1 MGVQSKA
8 VQSINY
14 TCDRCSSK
22 KTVEIAI
29 DVPDTGLMFNGIPAE
44 VEADNMPLDYR
55 ETSILGVK
63 YLLCASC
70 AEVNYDLMKMFL
82 SNSDVDIFNH
92 LVSERKRINEIEA
105 DKKLSEC
112 LGIAPM
118 ISNGD
123 KKRSHHK
130 KVKKEVN
137 AKSKDEDLAE
147 ALISSTGKTPVP
159 KKKRAYNKKKI

>member
-82 SNSDVDIFNH
+82 SNSDVIF
-92 LVSERKRINEIEA
+92 LTTWFQS
-105 DKKLSEC
+105 
-112 LGIAPM
+112 
-118 ISNGD
+118 
-123 KKRSHHK
+123 
-130 KVKKEVN
+130 VKGLM
-137 AKSKDEDLAE
+137 KSKLIRNYQNVW
-147 ALISSTGKTPVP
+147 ALPL
-159 KKKRAYNKKKI
+159 